1 MSMEI
6 TKNQIVDVINLMMT
20 RLDSLENEQTK
31 QKEYIAQIKKR
42 MLELNDFIN
51 DIIDVVEDEN
61 YSDSESIQ
69 KTMEIYSQMKVKL
82 NKLIDESELDNMD
95 INIKQ
100 IMSQIIGES

>member
-51 DIIDVVEDEN
+51 DIIDIVEDEN
-61 YSDSESIQ
+61 HSDSESIER
-69 KTMEIYSQMKVKL
+69 TMEIYSQMKVKL
-82 NKLIDESELDNMD
+82 GKLMDESELEGMD
-95 INIKQ
+95 IKKL
-100 IMSQIIGES
+100 MSQIIGES

>member
-51 DIIDVVEDEN
+51 DIIDIVEDEN
-61 YSDSESIQ
+61 YNESESIA
-69 KTMEIYSQMKVKL
+69 KTMEIYSQMKAKL
-82 NKLIDESELDNMD
+82 NKLISDSELENMD
-95 INIKQ
+95 VKQ
-100 IMSQIIGES
+100 LKIQIIGES

>member
-51 DIIDVVEDEN
+51 EIIDIVEDEN
-61 YSDSESIQ
+61 YSDSESIA

-82 NKLIDESELDNMD
+82 SKLIDESELEGMD
-95 INIKQ
+95 IKQ
-100 IMSQIIGES
+100 LMSQTIGES

>member
-1 MSMEI
+1 MEI

-51 DIIDVVEDEN
+51 DIIDIVEDEN
-61 YSDSESIQ
+61 YSDSESIE

-82 NKLIDESELDNMD
+82 GKLIDESELEGMD
-95 INIKQ
+95 IKQ
-100 IMSQIIGES
+100 LMSQIIGES

>member
-1 MSMEI
+1 MEI

-61 YSDSESIQ
+61 YSDSESIE
-69 KTMEIYSQMKVKL
+69 KTMEIYSQMKVKI
-82 NKLIDESELDNMD
+82 NKLLDESELKD
-95 INIKQ
+95 IYIKHL
-100 IMSQIIGES
+100 MSQIIGES

>member
-1 MSMEI
+1 MNMEI

-51 DIIDVVEDEN
+51 DIIDIVEDEN
-61 YSDSESIQ
+61 YNDSESIE
-69 KTMEIYSQMKVKL
+69 KTMEIYSQMKAKL
-82 NKLIDESELDNMD
+82 NKLISDSELENMD
-95 INIKQ
+95 VKQ
-100 IMSQIIGES
+100 LMSQIIGES

>member
-1 MSMEI
+1 MEI

-51 DIIDVVEDEN
+51 EIIDVVEDEN
-61 YSDSESIQ
+61 YSDSESIA

-82 NKLIDESELDNMD
+82 GKLIDESELEGMD
-95 INIKQ
+95 IKQ
-100 IMSQIIGES
+100 LMSQIIGES

>member
-51 DIIDVVEDEN
+51 DIIDIVEDEN
-61 YSDSESIQ
+61 YNDSESIA

-82 NKLIDESELDNMD
+82 GKLIDESELEGLD
-95 INIKQ
+95 INQ
-100 IMSQIIGES
+100 LMSQIIGES

>member
-1 MSMEI
+1 MEI

-51 DIIDVVEDEN
+51 DIIDIVEDEN
-61 YSDSESIQ
+61 YDDSESIA

-82 NKLIDESELDNMD
+82 GKLMDESELEGMD
-95 INIKQ
+95 IKQ
-100 IMSQIIGES
+100 LMSQIIGES

>member
-1 MSMEI
+1 MEI

-51 DIIDVVEDEN
+51 DVIDIVEDEN
-61 YSDSESIQ
+61 YSESESIE
-69 KTMEIYSQMKVKL
+69 KTMEIYSQMKAKI
-82 NKLIDESELDNMD
+82 NKLISDSELENMD
-95 INIKQ
+95 VKQ
-100 IMSQIIGES
+100 LMSQIIGES

>member
-1 MSMEI
+1 MEI

-51 DIIDVVEDEN
+51 DIIDIVEDEN
-61 YSDSESIQ
+61 YSDSESIE
-69 KTMEIYSQMKVKL
+69 KTMEIYSQMKVKI
-82 NKLIDESELDNMD
+82 NKLIDNSELED
-95 INIKQ
+95 IDIKKL
-100 IMSQIIGES
+100 MSQIIGES

>member
-1 MSMEI
+1 MEI

-51 DIIDVVEDEN
+51 EIIDVVEDEN
-61 YSDSESIQ
+61 YSDSESIA
-69 KTMEIYSQMKVKL
+69 KTMEIYSRMKVKL
-82 NKLIDESELDNMD
+82 GKLIDESELEGLD
-95 INIKQ
+95 IKQ
-100 IMSQIIGES
+100 LMSQIIGES

>member
-51 DIIDVVEDEN
+51 DVIDIVEDEN
-61 YSDSESIQ
+61 YSDSESIE
-69 KTMEIYSQMKVKL
+69 KTMEIYSQMKAKL
-82 NKLIDESELDNMD
+82 NKLISDSELENMD
-95 INIKQ
+95 VKQ
-100 IMSQIIGES
+100 LMSQIIGES

>member
-51 DIIDVVEDEN
+51 DIIDIVEDEN
-61 YSDSESIQ
+61 YNDSESIV
-69 KTMEIYSQMKVKL
+69 KTMEIIS
-82 NKLIDESELDNMD
+82 
-95 INIKQ
+95 IK
-100 IMSQIIGES
+100 

>member
-61 YSDSESIQ
+61 YSDSESIE

-82 NKLIDESELDNMD
+82 GKLIDESELEGMD
-95 INIKQ
+95 IKQ
-100 IMSQIIGES
+100 LMSQIIGES

>member
-1 MSMEI
+1 MEI

-51 DIIDVVEDEN
+51 DIIDIVEDEN
-61 YSDSESIQ
+61 YDDSESIA

-82 NKLIDESELDNMD
+82 GKLMDESELEGMD
-95 INIKQ
+95 IKQ
-100 IMSQIIGES
+100 LMSQTIGES

>member
-51 DIIDVVEDEN
+51 DIIDIVEDEN
-61 YSDSESIQ
+61 YSDSESVE
-69 KTMEIYSQMKVKL
+69 KTMEIYSQMKVKI
-82 NKLIDESELDNMD
+82 NKLIDSSELED
-95 INIKQ
+95 IDIKKL
-100 IMSQIIGES
+100 MSQIIGES

>member
-51 DIIDVVEDEN
+51 EIIDIVEDEN
-61 YSDSESIQ
+61 YNDSESIA

-82 NKLIDESELDNMD
+82 GKLIDESELEGMD
-95 INIKQ
+95 IKQ
-100 IMSQIIGES
+100 LMSQIIGES

>member
-1 MSMEI
+1 MEI

-51 DIIDVVEDEN
+51 EIIDIVEDEN
-61 YSDSESIQ
+61 YSDSESIA

-82 NKLIDESELDNMD
+82 GKLIDESELEGMD
-95 INIKQ
+95 IKQ
-100 IMSQIIGES
+100 LMSQIIGES

>member
-51 DIIDVVEDEN
+51 EIIDIVEDEN
-61 YSDSESIQ
+61 YNDSESIA

-82 NKLIDESELDNMD
+82 GKLIDESELEGLD
-95 INIKQ
+95 IKQ
-100 IMSQIIGES
+100 LMSQIIGES

>member
-6 TKNQIVDVINLMMT
+6 TKNQIVDVINLMTT

-51 DIIDVVEDEN
+51 DIIDIVEDEN
-61 YSDSESIQ
+61 YRDSES
-69 KTMEIYSQMKVKL
+69 KERTMEI
-82 NKLIDESELDNMD
+82 
-95 INIKQ
+95 
-100 IMSQIIGES
+100 

>member
-31 QKEYIAQIKKR
+31 QKEYIAQIKRR

-100 IMSQIIGES
+100 LMSQIIGES

>member
-1 MSMEI
+1 MEI

-51 DIIDVVEDEN
+51 DIIYIVEDEN
-61 YSDSESIQ
+61 YNDSESIV
-69 KTMEIYSQMKVKL
+69 KTMEIYSQMKAKI
-82 NKLIDESELDNMD
+82 NKLITDSELENMD
-95 INIKQ
+95 VKQ
-100 IMSQIIGES
+100 LKIQIIGES

>member
-1 MSMEI
+1 MEI

-51 DIIDVVEDEN
+51 DIIDIVEDEN
-61 YSDSESIQ
+61 HSDSESIER
-69 KTMEIYSQMKVKL
+69 TMEIYSQMKVKL
-82 NKLIDESELDNMD
+82 GKLMDESKLEGMD
-95 INIKQ
+95 IKKL
-100 IMSQIIGES
+100 MSQIIGES

>member
-1 MSMEI
+1 MEI

-51 DIIDVVEDEN
+51 DIIDIVEDEN
-61 YSDSESIQ
+61 YNDSESIE
-69 KTMEIYSQMKVKL
+69 KTMEIYSQMKAKI
-82 NKLIDESELDNMD
+82 NKLISDSELENMD
-95 INIKQ
+95 VKQ
-100 IMSQIIGES
+100 LMSQIIGES

>member
-51 DIIDVVEDEN
+51 DIIDIVEDEN
-61 YSDSESIQ
+61 YNDSESIE
-69 KTMEIYSQMKVKL
+69 KTMEIYSQMKAKL
-82 NKLIDESELDNMD
+82 NKLISDSELENMD
-95 INIKQ
+95 VKQ
-100 IMSQIIGES
+100 LMSQIIGES